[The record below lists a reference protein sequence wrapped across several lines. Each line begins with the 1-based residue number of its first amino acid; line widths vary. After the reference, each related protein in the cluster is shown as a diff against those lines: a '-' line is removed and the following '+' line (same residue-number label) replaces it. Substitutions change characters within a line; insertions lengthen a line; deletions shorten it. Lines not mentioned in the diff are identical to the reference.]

1 MINNSGEN
9 IALGKSMKKVT
20 IKNIISTALYYV
32 LGIMGFYLFFI
43 FAGFFSEID
52 YFSNTL
58 FRICY
63 VVIPI
68 IILLLPVI
76 LKFVLKR
83 EFYQSV
89 VLSLISV
96 PIYFILIYMI
106 NFGISSYMEKF
117 TLEKW
122 EKYQDLRYLM
132 IDDLEKQYHFAGMKK
147 EEALEILGKDYEYE
161 NRIYYFIR
169 SAWLRSYYYCLEYDE
184 NGTIT
189 TVYIDI
195 D

>member
-1 MINNSGEN
+1 
-9 IALGKSMKKVT
+9 MKKVT
-20 IKNIISTALYYV
+20 IINIISAVLYNV
-32 LGIMGFYLFFI
+32 FGIMEFFLLALFF
-43 FAGFFSEID
+43 GLFSEID

-58 FRICY
+58 FSICF

-76 LKFVLKR
+76 LKMLLKR

-89 VLSLISV
+89 LLSLIALPV
-96 PIYFILIYMI
+96 YVVFIFAV
-106 NFGISSYMEKF
+106 NSGISNYMKKF

-122 EKYQDLRYLM
+122 EKYHDLRYLM
-132 IDDLEKQYHFAGMKK
+132 IDDIEEQYPFVGMKR
-147 EEALEILGKDYEYE
+147 EEALEILGKEYEYE
-161 NRIYYFIR
+161 NHIDYFIR
-169 SAWLRSYYYCLEYDE
+169 SVWLRSYYYCLEYDE

-189 TVYIDI
+189 NVYIDT